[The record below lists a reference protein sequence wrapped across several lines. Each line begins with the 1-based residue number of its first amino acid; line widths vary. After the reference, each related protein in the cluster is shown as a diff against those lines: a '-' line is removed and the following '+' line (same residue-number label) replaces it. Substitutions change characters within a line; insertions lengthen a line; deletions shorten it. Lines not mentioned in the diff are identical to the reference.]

1 MKCISPISNGCKKA
15 CFTSKAKILKPQIM
29 NEDIRH
35 DESEYYSFEGVGE
48 TGTKSCLQTECAAYI
63 EKDTL
68 VLAMDMKAY
77 TVYCKKVI
85 TFMIN
90 FWMLAISNRTTI
102 NFENR
107 RYMTTSIIFRFRRI
121 I

>member
-1 MKCISPISNGCKKA
+1 
-15 CFTSKAKILKPQIM
+15 M

-77 TVYCKKVI
+77 TAYCKKVI

-90 FWMLAISNRTTI
+90 FWMLAMPITEQRQISKI
-102 NFENR
+102 GD
-107 RYMTTSIIFRFRRI
+107 IIWNDNIDNISFSANHLR
-121 I
+121 